1 MPMNNQTV
9 GRDVSLDFY
18 TSKGMLP
25 IAAAAITQFDTQ
37 PQTTNTA
44 SKGLDGITRYGV
56 FPDGWKGTLTIDR
69 LNGNLDTYWA
79 QIESDFYNGV
89 NILPGTITETIQ
101 EPDGS
106 TSVYRYTGVMFD
118 FKDAGSKVANKLVS
132 QKLDFMAARRFKVA

>member
-18 TSKGMLP
+18 TSKGVLAVP
-25 IAAAAITQFDTQ
+25 AAAITQFDTQ

-56 FPDGWKGTLTIDR
+56 FPDGWKGTMTIDR
-69 LNGNLDTYWA
+69 LSGLIDTFWSQVEA
-79 QIESDFYNGV
+79 DFYNGV
-89 NILPGTITETIQ
+89 NQIGGTITETIQ

-118 FKDAGSKVANKLVS
+118 LKDAGSKAANKLVS
-132 QKLDFMAARRFKVA
+132 QKLDFMANRRIKVA